1 LTLLII
7 TFIINSEIKKRGGFL
22 KVYTTEEIAEILR
35 VHKRTVLN
43 EISRGNLEAKKVGNK
58 YRIIEEALKKYMKND

>member
-1 LTLLII
+1 MTLLII